1 MFFIFFI
8 FIRFI
13 VHVNGSKLRKKK
25 KIPLLTNDQCN
36 KLFQCLQLKIKL
48 RKGRQHHFKHI
59 VLYCV

>member
-25 KIPLLTNDQCN
+25 KIALLTNDQCN
-36 KLFQCLQLKIKL
+36 KLLDIFSA
-48 RKGRQHHFKHI
+48 
-59 VLYCV
+59 YN